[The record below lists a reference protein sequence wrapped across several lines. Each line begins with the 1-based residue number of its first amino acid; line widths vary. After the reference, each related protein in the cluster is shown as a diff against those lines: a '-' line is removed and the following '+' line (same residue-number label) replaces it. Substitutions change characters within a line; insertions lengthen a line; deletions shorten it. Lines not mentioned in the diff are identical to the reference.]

1 MISSNVGG
9 LKTNKREPKK
19 KKLENIAYFRP
30 CYPQPNTHSY
40 IFSKTDRVF
49 LRFVHLFYGL
59 ITLTLFF
66 SCRYDYLRITNG
78 NNQTIGTYCGQR
90 SGQNVLVNGNYAV
103 ISFHSD
109 GSVRRRGYELIFSHV
124 PGKNNDNII

>member
-1 MISSNVGG
+1 M
-9 LKTNKREPKK
+9 
-19 KKLENIAYFRP
+19 
-30 CYPQPNTHSY
+30 
-40 IFSKTDRVF
+40 
-49 LRFVHLFYGL
+49 HLFYEL

-90 SGQNVLVNGNYAV
+90 SGQNVLVNGIYAV
-103 ISFHSD
+103 IAFHSD
-109 GSVRRRGYELIFSHV
+109 GSVRRRGYELVFSHV